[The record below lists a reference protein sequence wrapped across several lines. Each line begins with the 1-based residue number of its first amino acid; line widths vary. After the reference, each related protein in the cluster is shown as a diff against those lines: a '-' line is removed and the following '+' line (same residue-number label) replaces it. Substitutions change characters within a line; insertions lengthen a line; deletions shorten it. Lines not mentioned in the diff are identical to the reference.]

1 MSTITE
7 IVEIDVPVSDVPVS
21 TAYNQW
27 TRFESFPELR
37 ETWKK
42 FANWTTHALGDE
54 GRWRDP

>member
-7 IVEIDVPVSDVPVS
+7 IVEVDVPVS

-42 FANWTTHALGDE
+42 FANWTTHALGDD